1 MSAETAQVHIPGIVG
16 FTAMGADSVTLPHS
30 GLFLDVDRHVHG
42 DSFSQPDV
50 TILHAASPCVYDL
63 GHKKGRVGCEV
74 RHIFKIIMALRSRSV
89 TLNHFRIFC
98 EFSVMS

>member
-1 MSAETAQVHIPGIVG
+1 MN
-16 FTAMGADSVTLPHS
+16 ADSVTLPHL

-50 TILHAASPCVYDL
+50 TILHAASPCVYDP

-74 RHIFKIIMALRSRSV
+74 RHIFKIIVTLRSRST
-89 TLNHFRIFC
+89 TLNNFCIFC
-98 EFSVMS
+98 EFIVMA